1 MRPPDAACPRSLRRR
16 HAAAFALL
24 LAFASLPPVAAD
36 GLRAHEIR
44 YHFSFRGL
52 SGGDLQLSLKPGAQ
66 PDTWVY
72 ETRAF
77 PSVLAR
83 LVVSGESLE
92 RSWFRVTASGVQ
104 PEKYSLNDGSA
115 KHTDNSELSYD
126 WSRGRVTGTARGTP
140 LDLPIEPGLQ
150 DVMSIRAAP
159 MVDLLAG
166 REPHEYS
173 MLDGRE
179 IKHYV
184 YARSGT
190 EHLKT
195 ALGDLDTVIITS
207 DRKNSDG
214 HGRTWRYWYAPS
226 LGWLPVRIEQREDGQ
241 ARMTLTVKS
250 LKWLEPAAK
259 PPAPPH

>member
-1 MRPPDAACPRSLRRR
+1 MRPRNAGSTCTRGRLAG
-16 HAAAFALL
+16 AALL
-24 LAFASLPPVAAD
+24 LLGSSSMPALAD
-36 GLRAHEIR
+36 GLRAHEIL

-52 SGGDLQLSLKPGAQ
+52 SGGDLRLTLKPGTQ

-72 ETRAF
+72 ETRPI

-92 RSWFRVTASGVQ
+92 RSWFRVTPSGVQ
-104 PEKYSLNDGSA
+104 PEKYSLDDGTA
-115 KHTDNSELSYD
+115 KHADNTELTYD
-126 WSRGRVTGTARGTP
+126 WARNRVSGTARGTP
-140 LDLPIEPGLQ
+140 LDLAVEPGLQ

-159 MVDLLAG
+159 IVDLLAG
-166 REPHEYS
+166 REPREYS

-179 IKHYV
+179 IKHYL
-184 YARSGT
+184 YTRSGT
-190 EHLKT
+190 ERIKT
-195 ALGDLDTVIITS
+195 ALGELDTVIITS

-214 HGRTWRYWYAPS
+214 HGRTWRYWYTPS

-250 LKWLEPAAK
+250 LKWLDPTASRVAQ
-259 PPAPPH
+259 PH